1 MNDYKGKL
9 DDLHR
14 AAKRRARELDEK
26 LNVSGI
32 VEDTARAAG
41 DAARRGAQTIANG
54 AEQLRAEAERI
65 ADDPNLR
72 ENARRAAS
80 EASRR
85 AKDAGK
91 TIRDAAENAGK
102 MIRDAAGPA
111 GKKAEKVFDGAV
123 GYATTATNLAGKGL
137 HATRASAAATA
148 GILKARDWVK
158 ENPGKAA
165 AVSFSL
171 ILGVRMG
178 AAFPGIDAVLLGSHP
193 HWLTHSALPVWGLKK
208 ASDKFNAYLRRQE
221 ELIGRGEL
229 DEAERQRIEFQRKI
243 TKYVG
248 APLLGAFSCA
258 AGAAM
263 FAQIVS
269 PGAITGAPISW
280 LLGGNPF
287 LDGVWLFANG
297 VICFHQGYKFFM
309 IALADQDEVNRVV
322 REIKGLLPA
331 AS

>member
-1 MNDYKGKL
+1 MNDYKEKL

-54 AEQLRAEAERI
+54 AGQLRAEAERI

-102 MIRDAAGPA
+102 MIRDAAGPV
-111 GKKAEKVFDGAV
+111 GKKAEKVFDEAV

-158 ENPGKAA
+158 E
-165 AVSFSL
+165 
-171 ILGVRMG
+171 
-178 AAFPGIDAVLLGSHP
+178 
-193 HWLTHSALPVWGLKK
+193 
-208 ASDKFNAYLRRQE
+208 
-221 ELIGRGEL
+221 IGR
-229 DEAERQRIEFQRKI
+229 ASCRER
-243 TKYVG
+243 V
-248 APLLGAFSCA
+248 
-258 AGAAM
+258 
-263 FAQIVS
+263 
-269 PGAITGAPISW
+269 
-280 LLGGNPF
+280 
-287 LDGVWLFANG
+287 
-297 VICFHQGYKFFM
+297 
-309 IALADQDEVNRVV
+309 
-322 REIKGLLPA
+322 
-331 AS
+331 